1 MLPRMARLPRRNK
14 LQHIDIDAVARSLAE
29 VDARHRAKVE
39 RARAEL
45 DAFMRRVTAELE
57 SAPQFVARLRQFT
70 MRLEMWQVTA
80 AKLLAAAR
88 GDSCQERMR
97 DWITAGLVADWR
109 ALKRAARKRR

>member
-1 MLPRMARLPRRNK
+1 MPVFPRRNRV
-14 LQHIDIDAVARSLAE
+14 QDIDIDAVARSLAE
-29 VDARHRAKVE
+29 IDARHQARVE

-45 DAFMRRVTAELE
+45 AVFMRRVTTELE
-57 SAPQFVARLRQFT
+57 SAPQFIARLRQFT

-97 DWITAGLVADWR
+97 DWITAGLLADWQ
-109 ALKRAARKRR
+109 ALKQAGRKRR